1 MEIKKPDEEFLGT
14 EALIVPKLLLLKKG
28 RAVETKKNLYQ
39 PGALSYKRFW
49 NRSVLRHSPPALA
62 SFLRQALG
70 KQGPS
75 LQ

>member
-1 MEIKKPDEEFLGT
+1 MEIKKPDEELLGT
-14 EALIVPKLLLLKKG
+14 EALIFPRLLFLKKG
-28 RAVETKKNLYQ
+28 RAVEKELYQ

-75 LQ
+75 LR